1 MPEGLSRGFRKI
13 TQAFGAAGGLRPS
26 EGIARLGGG
35 SKTVLPATQ
44 LQCRDRRAGVDAKLL
59 TKLLDNLPVSWSD
72 GVMAEGWRAV
82 CGDVRNVGQVSARG
96 VAIRVL
102 GLGSA
107 SQVISTRDHYILAD
121 VPAGARAVFCVPM
134 PAGATSY
141 HVMVLRA
148 DWRSLEAP

>member
-1 MPEGLSRGFRKI
+1 M
-13 TQAFGAAGGLRPS
+13 
-26 EGIARLGGG
+26 
-35 SKTVLPATQ
+35 
-44 LQCRDRRAGVDAKLL
+44 DAKLL
-59 TKLLDNLPVSWSD
+59 TKLFAIGVVLMLGRVSAVEAVSIASVDNLRVAWSD

-102 GLGSA
+102 GLGNA

-121 VPAGARAVFCVPM
+121 VPAGGRAVFCVSM

-141 HVMVLRA
+141 DVMVLRA
-148 DWRSLEAP
+148 DWSSLEAP

>member
-1 MPEGLSRGFRKI
+1 M
-13 TQAFGAAGGLRPS
+13 
-26 EGIARLGGG
+26 
-35 SKTVLPATQ
+35 
-44 LQCRDRRAGVDAKLL
+44 DAKLL
-59 TKLLDNLPVSWSD
+59 AKLLAIGVVLMLGRVSAVEAVSTASVDNLRVSWSD

-82 CGDVRNVGQVSARG
+82 CGDVRNVGQLSARG

-121 VPAGARAVFCVPM
+121 VPAGGRAVFCVSM

-141 HVMVLRA
+141 DVMVLRA
-148 DWRSLEAP
+148 DWRFLEAP

>member
-1 MPEGLSRGFRKI
+1 
-13 TQAFGAAGGLRPS
+13 
-26 EGIARLGGG
+26 
-35 SKTVLPATQ
+35 
-44 LQCRDRRAGVDAKLL
+44 VDAKLL

-121 VPAGARAVFCVPM
+121 VPTGGRAVFCVSM

-141 HVMVLRA
+141 AVMVLGA

>member
-1 MPEGLSRGFRKI
+1 M
-13 TQAFGAAGGLRPS
+13 
-26 EGIARLGGG
+26 
-35 SKTVLPATQ
+35 
-44 LQCRDRRAGVDAKLL
+44 DAKLL
-59 TKLLDNLPVSWSD
+59 TKLFAICVVLMLGRMSAVGAVSTASVDNLRVSWSD

-82 CGDVRNVGQVSARG
+82 CGDVRNVGQLSARG

-121 VPAGARAVFCVPM
+121 VPAGGRAVFCVSM

-141 HVMVLRA
+141 DVMVLRA

>member
-1 MPEGLSRGFRKI
+1 M
-13 TQAFGAAGGLRPS
+13 
-26 EGIARLGGG
+26 
-35 SKTVLPATQ
+35 
-44 LQCRDRRAGVDAKLL
+44 DAKLL
-59 TKLLDNLPVSWSD
+59 TKWFAIGVVLMLGRVSAAEAVSTASVDTLRVSWSD

-82 CGDVRNVGQVSARG
+82 CGDVRNVGQLSARG

-121 VPAGARAVFCVPM
+121 VPAGGRAVFCVSM

-141 HVMVLRA
+141 DVMVLRA
-148 DWRSLEAP
+148 DWRFLEAP

>member
-1 MPEGLSRGFRKI
+1 M
-13 TQAFGAAGGLRPS
+13 
-26 EGIARLGGG
+26 
-35 SKTVLPATQ
+35 
-44 LQCRDRRAGVDAKLL
+44 DAKLL
-59 TKLLDNLPVSWSD
+59 TKLFAIGVVLMLGRVSAAEAVSTASVDNLRVSWSD
-72 GVMAEGWRAV
+72 GMMAGGWRAV
-82 CGDVRNVGQVSARG
+82 CGDVRNVGQLSARG

-107 SQVISTRDHYILAD
+107 SQVITTRDHYILAD